1 MIILRQSAP
10 WLVILVGLVASF
22 ATSGFYRRLEQD
34 ALRAD
39 FAGHCQ
45 TIAHAIE
52 TSLHAHEN
60 VLHGLRQ
67 LFDYSDEVRRDE
79 FAGIATE
86 IVRRQP
92 TIHQLDWVPRVE
104 AAARAEFERA
114 ARSDG
119 AVEYGIHDWEP
130 GTERVWATPAREV
143 YYPVLFS
150 HPENAQTRFILGFD
164 VAGGSALP
172 DLRRAERERRV
183 IASAPRPLEPGAY
196 SYVLVMPV
204 FGAATVDL
212 AESARGYLLMIGRA
226 RALIAPA
233 CQAAGPGE
241 AELLVIDDAAPPA
254 DRRLY
259 FHTAA
264 SAGAVPDEASM
275 RSHPFAQVLPVYL
288 ANRRWDLVF
297 RPTDAWMAARR
308 SQAPLAVFAVG
319 ALASVL
325 LGASLRSARMRAEA
339 VEREVVAR
347 TAELRQTQSLLQEDI
362 QRRQAAERK
371 VLLSEARLQAIIDHS
386 PALIWVKDLEG
397 RYLLANRAFR
407 SLLLTGSRAPEGR
420 TDTDLF
426 APEFAAYFHLKD
438 RQVIESGESQ
448 LFEETVVAPE
458 GSRLTFLTQKF
469 LLRDATGRAYGVGGL
484 ATDIS
489 VAKASEATRLSLQKQ
504 LMEAQKLESLGV
516 LAGGIAHDFNNI
528 LTAILGH
535 ASLARTVMTA
545 DHPAAGHLEQI
556 ERSSRR
562 ATELCA
568 QMLAYAGK
576 GRVVVAP
583 LDLGELV
590 RDTAALVRVTLRKS
604 TVLRLEMGADL
615 PAVSGDGAQL
625 RQIVMNLLINA
636 ADAVAARADGAI
648 TVTSFVR
655 ELTADFFRGAV
666 APAALPP
673 GRYVGLE
680 VVDNGCGMSDEV
692 RARIFEPFFTT
703 KFSGRGLGLA
713 AALGIVQG
721 HGGALFVD
729 SVEGA
734 GTVFRLFLP
743 ALIEAAAP
751 VAAPA
756 ADARAPISGTVLV
769 VDDEEDVRQVA
780 CGVLSRFGARTL
792 EAASGDAALDLCRAD
807 ASRIDVVLLDLT
819 MPGLSGEETLRRLR
833 ELGVTARVVIASGFG
848 EADVM
853 ARCKTLGAGFFLQKP
868 FEIDQLLAVVRR
880 ALAN

>member
-1 MIILRQSAP
+1 MIFLRQSAP
-10 WLVILVGLVASF
+10 WLVMLLGVGASF

-39 FAGHCQ
+39 FARHCQ
-45 TIAHAIE
+45 TIAHSIE
-52 TSLHAHEN
+52 TSLRAHEN

-104 AAARAEFERA
+104 AGARAEFELA

-119 AVEYGIHDWEP
+119 SADYGIHDWEP
-130 GTERVWATPAREV
+130 GTAQVWPAPERDVH
-143 YYPVLFS
+143 YPVLYS
-150 HPENAQTRFILGFD
+150 HPENAETRSILGFD
-164 VAGGSALP
+164 VGGSSALP
-172 DLRRAERERRV
+172 DLLRAERERRV
-183 IASAPRPLEPGAY
+183 IASAPRLLEPGAY
-196 SYVLVMPV
+196 SYVLVLPV
-204 FGAATVDL
+204 FSASISGAAE
-212 AESARGYLLMIGRA
+212 AARGYLLMIGRA

-233 CQAAGPGE
+233 CQASGAGE

-254 DRRLY
+254 DRQLY
-259 FHTAA
+259 YHH
-264 SAGAVPDEASM
+264 SGPAGVRPDEADM
-275 RSHPFAQVLPVYL
+275 RAHPFAQVLSVQL

-297 RPTDAWMAARR
+297 RPTASWMAARR

-319 ALASVL
+319 VLASVL
-325 LGASLRSARMRAEA
+325 LGAILRSSRLRAEA

-407 SLLLTGSRAPEGR
+407 ALLPTGCRSPEGR
-420 TDTDLF
+420 TDAELF
-426 APEFAAYFHLKD
+426 PPDFEAYFQGKD
-438 RQVIESGESQ
+438 REVIESGESEP
-448 LFEETVVAPE
+448 FEETVMGPE
-458 GSRLTFLTQKF
+458 GVRLTFLTQKF
-469 LLRDATGRAYGVGGL
+469 LLRDTTGRAYGVGGL

-489 VAKASEATRLSLQKQ
+489 VAKASEEARSSLQKQ

-528 LTAILGH
+528 LTSILGH

-545 DHPAAGHLEQI
+545 DHAAAGHLEQI

-583 LDLGELV
+583 LDLGELA

-604 TVLRLEMGADL
+604 TTLRLDLAADL
-615 PAVSGDGAQL
+615 PAVNGDSAQL

-636 ADAVAARADGAI
+636 ADAVATRAAGTI

-655 ELTADFFRGAV
+655 ELSADFFRGAV
-666 APAALPP
+666 TPSALPT

-680 VVDNGCGMSDEV
+680 VADNGCGMSDEV

-713 AALGIVQG
+713 AALGIVQS

-729 SVEGA
+729 SVAGS

-743 ALIEAAAP
+743 ALIEAATPAAP
-751 VAAPA
+751 PA
-756 ADARAPISGTVLV
+756 ADARAPIAGTVLV

-780 CGVLSRFGARTL
+780 CGVLSRFGATAL
-792 EAASGDAALDLCRAD
+792 EAASGDAALVLCRES
-807 ASRIDVVLLDLT
+807 ASRIDVIVLDLT

-833 ELGVTARVVIASGFG
+833 ELGVTARVVIASGCG
-848 EADVM
+848 EVDVM
-853 ARCKTLGAGFFLQKP
+853 ARCTDLGAGFFLQKP

-880 ALAN
+880 ALAK